1 MGALTLCSLLKPKSK
16 SHLRVLSQ
24 LQSETG
30 PADLAEVMSE
40 AALHRLTVASSVPPV
55 RSTPST
61 STNPTSA
68 CALPSDGRLARSAP
82 LGNRFPEQINDDEMD
97 RVPSPASSAEDG
109 EEIGEA
115 GSDWGGM
122 SLGGYG
128 TEDEDE
134 RRSAIWTGIRG
145 SGSISIPPPNNL
157 STGRS
162 PGSERG
168 RMESEVSYGFVSSS
182 RDVSVLTSSS
192 LQAPNNSPQT
202 PGWHSQGSAR
212 PGKRKSEYLLSRR
225 RSLASLG
232 ERSS

>member
-1 MGALTLCSLLKPKSK
+1 
-16 SHLRVLSQ
+16 
-24 LQSETG
+24 
-30 PADLAEVMSE
+30 MSE

-55 RSTPST
+55 RSTPSS
-61 STNPTSA
+61 STNPIST
-68 CALPSDGRLARSAP
+68 CPLPSDGRLARSAP
-82 LGNRFPEQINDDEMD
+82 LGNRFPEQVNDDEMD

-109 EEIGEA
+109 DEIGEA

-145 SGSISIPPPNNL
+145 SGSTTGISIPPPNNM

-168 RMESEVSYGFVSSS
+168 KMDTEVRLESVARRKEESA
-182 RDVSVLTSSS
+182 LTRIRNIG
-192 LQAPNNSPQT
+192 P
-202 PGWHSQGSAR
+202 
-212 PGKRKSEYLLSRR
+212 E
-225 RSLASLG
+225 
-232 ERSS
+232 